1 MMRRTVRAVVALCLL
16 LALAVP
22 VLEATTAIEM
32 GTADM
37 TQEAQ
42 VIVAGRC
49 TSLQST
55 WIDRDLVTLA
65 TISVS
70 EVLKGSAGPEI
81 TVVLPGGADSNRKFP
96 VAMVFPAAPEL
107 QPDEN
112 ALLFLTAEGR
122 VVDGYSI
129 LGFSQGKFTIAADAK
144 GKLVA
149 SQNLSDLKLRSRQ
162 GATRNGSSQAVPY
175 AQIRQQILDILAKR

>member
-1 MMRRTVRAVVALCLL
+1 MRRTARAMAALCLL

-32 GTADM
+32 GPDDM
-37 TQEAQ
+37 TREAE

-49 TSLQST
+49 TDLRST
-55 WIDRDLVTLA
+55 RIDRDLVTLA

-70 EVLKGSAGPEI
+70 EVLKGEAGSEI

-96 VAMVFPAAPEL
+96 VAMTYPAAPEL
-107 QPDEN
+107 MLQEN

-122 VVDGYSI
+122 VADGYSI
-129 LGFSQGKFTIAADAK
+129 VGFSQGKFTIAADPA

-162 GATRNGSSQAVPY
+162 GTTRRGNSQAVPY
-175 AQIRQQILDILAKR
+175 AQIRQQVLDILAQQ

>member
-1 MMRRTVRAVVALCLL
+1 MRRTARALVALCLL
-16 LALAVP
+16 LALAAP

-32 GTADM
+32 GTEDM
-37 TQEAQ
+37 TREAE
-42 VIVAGRC
+42 VIVSGRC
-49 TSLQST
+49 TDLRST

-70 EVLKGSAGPEI
+70 EVLKGTAGPEI

-96 VAMVFPAAPEL
+96 VAMVYPAAPEL
-107 QPDEN
+107 AVQEN
-112 ALLFLTAEGR
+112 ALLFLSAEGR

-129 LGFSQGKFTIAADAK
+129 VGFSQGKFTIAADPS

-149 SQNLSDLKLRSRQ
+149 SQNLSDLKLQ
-162 GATRNGSSQAVPY
+162 GRHGAARRGGSQAVPY
-175 AQIRQQILDILAKR
+175 AQIRQQVLDILARR